1 MVVLAGPSGAGKSHL
16 ADRLGLPV
24 LRLDDFYLP
33 GDSPGLPWVDLPGGD
48 PVVDWDD
55 PASWDRAAALTAV
68 EELCRT
74 GSCEVPLYD
83 ISASAR
89 TGSRV
94 VHLHGADTFVAEG
107 IFAQEIVEECR
118 ARDLLLEAYC
128 VTQHPGITFVR
139 RLVRDLREH
148 RKPPWVLVRRGLR
161 LLREQRSVVARA
173 AAAGCRVVTPEVARR
188 EIRARTG

>member
-16 ADRLGLPV
+16 ADRVGLPV

-55 PASWDRAAALTAV
+55 PASWDRAAAVSAV
-68 EELCRT
+68 DALCHA

-83 ISASAR
+83 IAASAR

-94 VHLHGADTFVAEG
+94 VHLGGAGAFVAEG
-107 IFAQEIVEECR
+107 IFAHEVVEECR
-118 ARDLLLEAYC
+118 ARGLLLEAYC
-128 VTQHPGITFVR
+128 VTQHPAVTFVR

-148 RKPPWVLVRRGLR
+148 RKPPWVLVRRGVR

-173 AAAGCRVVTPEVARR
+173 ALVGCRVVPPEVAHR
-188 EIRARTG
+188 EIRAMAG